1 MRENVIFNEL
11 LERYPA
17 LSVCGEDIY
26 KSFEIMVECLENG
39 GKILCCGNGGSAADC
54 DHFAGELLKGFLKK
68 RPLSDEEKS
77 RFGDSFIADN
87 LQKGLPVISLNAHT
101 ALMTAFSNDAHSS
114 LVYAQQVYAYG
125 KSGDVLLCFSTSGN
139 SANVIFAAE
148 TAIAS
153 DVKVISVTGEKV
165 SPLKRFSD
173 VCINLPEMETFKIQ
187 ELTLPVYHCLA
198 AMIEDKFFDK

>member
-1 MRENVIFNEL
+1 MKENMIFNEL
-11 LERYPA
+11 LERYPS
-17 LSVCGEDIY
+17 LSVCGEEIY

-68 RPLSDEEKS
+68 RPLSDEEKA
-77 RFGDSFIADN
+77 RFGDNFIADN

-101 ALMTAFSNDAHSS
+101 ALMTAYSNDAKSS
-114 LVYAQQVYAYG
+114 LVYAQQVYAYA
-125 KSGDVLLCFSTSGN
+125 KSGDVLLCLSTSGN
-139 SANVIFAAE
+139 SSNVIFAAE

-153 DVKVISVTGEKV
+153 DVKVISITGERI

-173 VCINLPEMETFKIQ
+173 VCINLPESETFKIQ